1 MIKQEIIFKK
11 KQEINHNGLVSEKYE
26 KTCKYLNYIELFL
39 ILIVTG
45 CVSIS
50 EFVSLVRV
58 SVGITSSAVG
68 MTICVI
74 TWGIK
79 KYKSIIKKKKEIK

>member
-1 MIKQEIIFKK
+1 M
-11 KQEINHNGLVSEKYE
+11 SEKYE

-58 SVGITSSAVG
+58 SVGIMSSAVG

-74 TWGIK
+74 T
-79 KYKSIIKKKKEIK
+79 